1 MFLKTG
7 PSRAIPPG
15 VNMPHCLAIAEA
27 VWILS
32 PDKEYTRE
40 GAKREMNSSV
50 RDRYC
55 DMRKTFK

>member
-32 PDKEYTRE
+32 PDKEYRRE

-50 RDRYC
+50 RDRY
-55 DMRKTFK
+55 